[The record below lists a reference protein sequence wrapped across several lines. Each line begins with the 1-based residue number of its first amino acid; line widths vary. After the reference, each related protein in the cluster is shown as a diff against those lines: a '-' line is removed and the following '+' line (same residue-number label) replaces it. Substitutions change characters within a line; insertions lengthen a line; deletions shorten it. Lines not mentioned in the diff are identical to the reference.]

1 MRSQTSETGVAHAT
15 LRRDL
20 SRSIRGGHPWVYR
33 EALAAPAGL
42 ESGSVV
48 EIREASGRFL
58 ARGLYDPAS
67 PIALRIYS
75 LDENEPVDDQLF
87 ARRLARALSLRQTLL
102 RGGLDETNAFR
113 LCNGEGDLLPGVVVD
128 VYGPV
133 AVVIFDGGERGPA
146 RTFAPAVTGALVK
159 LLSPLGVGAI
169 YERLQRRD
177 GGGGQLLWGALPHG
191 ADGADGGKPGEVV
204 VKEHGVRFH
213 VDIVHG
219 QKSGLFLD
227 QRENRRRVRELAAG
241 RSVWN
246 GFAYTGGFSVYAA
259 LGGARRV
266 VSVDVAAP
274 AIAAARR
281 NFTLNG
287 IDANRH
293 GFFSEDAFTHLAA
306 AAARGERHDL
316 VIVDPPSFA
325 KAERDVP
332 AALSAYR
339 ELHGLALQ
347 LVAPGGLLCAASC
360 SSHVP
365 EVAFLTTLVSVGKL
379 HKKERRTRL
388 LEVFGQPLD
397 HPSPPAFPEG
407 RYLKFALL
415 AVD

>member
-1 MRSQTSETGVAHAT
+1 MRSEATEAGLARAT

-42 ESGSVV
+42 PSGSVV
-48 EIREASGRFL
+48 DLQESGGRFL

-67 PIALRIYS
+67 PIALRIYT
-75 LDENEPVDDQLF
+75 LEEGEPVDARLF
-87 ARRLARALSLRQTLL
+87 TRRLERALQLRKTLL
-102 RGGLDETNAFR
+102 PGGLEETNAFR

-133 AVVIFDGGERGPA
+133 AVIVFDGGEHGPA
-146 RTFAPAVTGALVK
+146 RAFAEAVLEALK
-159 LLSPLGVGAI
+159 TLLEPLGVVAV
-169 YERLQRRD
+169 YERHQRRT
-177 GGGGQLLWGALPHG
+177 GGGGQLLWGKLPD
-191 ADGADGGKPGEVV
+191 AERPGEII
-204 VKEHGVRFH
+204 VKEHGVRFA

-227 QRENRRRVRELAAG
+227 QRENRRRVRELSTG

-246 GFAYTGGFSVYAA
+246 GFSYTGGFSVYAA

-287 IDANRH
+287 VDPNAH

-365 EVAFLTTLVSVGKL
+365 EAAFLTTLIPPGKT
-379 HKKERRTRL
+379 HRKERRARL

>member
-1 MRSQTSETGVAHAT
+1 MPGMRTESQKTGVTRAT

-20 SRSIRGGHPWVYR
+20 TRSIRGGHPWVYR
-33 EALAAPAGL
+33 EALVAPAGL
-42 ESGSVV
+42 PAGSVV
-48 EIREASGRFL
+48 DLYDAGGRFV
-58 ARGLYDPAS
+58 ARGLYDPCS

-75 LDENEPVDDQLF
+75 LDENEPVDDRLF
-87 ARRLARALSLRQTLL
+87 ARRLERALSLR
-102 RGGLDETNAFR
+102 RAFVARNLDETNAFR
-113 LCNGEGDLLPGVVVD
+113 LCNGEGDSLPGVVVD

-133 AVVIFDGGERGPA
+133 AVIIFDGGERGPA
-146 RTFAPAVTGALVK
+146 RAFVAAVTEAVATLGR
-159 LLSPLGVGAI
+159 PLGIRTI
-169 YERLQRRD
+169 YERYQRRR
-177 GGGGQLLWGALPHG
+177 GGGGQLLWSALP
-191 ADGADGGKPGEVV
+191 DGQTPPGEIVV
-204 VKEHGVRFH
+204 QEHGVRFV
-213 VDIVHG
+213 VDVVHG

-227 QRENRRRVRELAAG
+227 QRENRRRVRDLAQG

-266 VSVDVAAP
+266 TSVDSAAP

-281 NFTLNG
+281 NFAENG
-287 IDANRH
+287 IDPDRH
-293 GFFSEDAFTHLAA
+293 AFFAEDAFTHLSA

-325 KAERDVP
+325 KAEREVP
-332 AALSAYR
+332 AALAAYR
-339 ELHGLALQ
+339 ELSRLALD
-347 LVAPGGLLCAASC
+347 VVSPGGLLCAASC

-365 EVAFLTTLVSVGKL
+365 EAAFLSTLVPVGKSA
-379 HKKERRTRL
+379 KPERRARI
-388 LEVFGQPLD
+388 LEVYGQPAD